1 MKHIR
6 IISLLLTLLLV
17 FSALPVGIAAE
28 PEAIWG
34 KSPIAEPYDYVSTG
48 SFSGEEQPYSPDPL
62 VSYRWEDPKA
72 DADLEIFPVSLS
84 VP

>member
-1 MKHIR
+1 MQKRNSDYNGFILGKGEIVMKHIR

-17 FSALPVGIAAE
+17 ISVLPTGIAAE

-48 SFSGEEQPYSPDPL
+48 SFSGDEQP
-62 VSYRWEDPKA
+62 
-72 DADLEIFPVSLS
+72 
-84 VP
+84 